1 MSVSTAVLFGA
12 FEVLFETVGPLPL
25 KKINKLLR
33 VGGELNKLR
42 DTLKSIKAVLVSTV
56 DGQDEDVAVQ
66 QWLRE
71 VKDVAR
77 DAKDLLEEFD
87 AKKRMR
93 FNLMRRRQV
102 LHRIE
107 KINKRLKNIKA
118 TWGTFGFTQ
127 GSM

>member
-1 MSVSTAVLFGA
+1 MDEDTAFIELDLGK
-12 FEVLFETVGPLPL
+12 LSL
-25 KKINKLLR
+25 KEIGKQLR

-42 DTLKSIKAVLVSTV
+42 DTLKSIKAVIASAM
-56 DGQDEDVAVQ
+56 DRQDEDVAVQ

-107 KINKRLKNIKA
+107 KINKRLKDIKA